1 MVPCN
6 LNMQVISSG
15 RLNFVPFP
23 FVWSPY
29 FRPQHI
35 HMIFNSSFLLRAN
48 YLKSSMF
55 RLSSIL
61 STISANIFFMTV
73 FLSSSNHSSWRS
85 NNKSLIALAS
95 AIIYHL
101 NSSITSLL
109 IYLPSFLADT
119 LVSSFEAT
127 FLYSSSMCSK
137 IKPMPISA
145 STPVKRK
152 KMPHTSFQDIY

>member
-6 LNMQVISSG
+6 LNIHVNNSG

-35 HMIFNSSFLLRAN
+35 HMIFNSSFLLRVN

-101 NSSITSLL
+101 NSSTILIIVLIVILL
-109 IYLPSFLADT
+109 PKL
-119 LVSSFEAT
+119 
-127 FLYSSSMCSK
+127 LY
-137 IKPMPISA
+137 
-145 STPVKRK
+145 
-152 KMPHTSFQDIY
+152 Y